1 MPRNRTVK
9 YNGQC
14 PFTGRSYLPPASSQ
28 FLGLDAHH
36 VVPDDSS
43 GSDHPANGNFLSKD
57 LHRAFDRGLIGVS
70 PMRLIIVPNP
80 VQGLKG
86 NGFLV
91 SLHGKPTPAAK
102 SPHLSF
108 LDTAVD
114 FHPELSRFFH

>member
-9 YNGQC
+9 YNGHC
-14 PFTGRSYLPPASSQ
+14 PFTGRSYLSPASSQ

-70 PMRLIIVPNP
+70 RMRLIIVPHP

-91 SLHGKPTPAAK
+91 SLHGKPILAAK
-102 SPHLSF
+102 SRHLSV
-108 LDTAVD
+108 LDTALNWHRQNVLV
-114 FHPELSRFFH
+114 P